1 MKSILCFFILISGTV
16 FSQDTF
22 QKAQTYY
29 QQEKFKEAKPLF
41 QEYLKSHPNDPKTRE
56 YLGDIAGYMDE
67 WDTAIEF
74 FESLV
79 SEEKNNANYQFK
91 YGAAL
96 GMKALSI
103 SKIRAVTY
111 IGDIRD
117 AFETAAKLD
126 PSHIDVRWA
135 LVEFYIQLPGIVGGS
150 EEKAIKYANEL
161 GKVSAV
167 DGFLA
172 NGYIAEYSDR
182 PKDAEVFYKKAI
194 KAGGSPH
201 TYEKLS
207 TLYENNNQP
216 KQAIETASKSLR
228 IHKRNQ
234 LNYQIGKIAAQYN
247 LELDFGVKC
256 LQAYIQNHSV
266 KDGVPLDWAYFRM
279 AQIYKNQGDKQ
290 QAITWIDKALQDRPN
305 FKEALQERQHIL
317 SL

>member
-1 MKSILCFFILISGTV
+1 MKSLLCLFLLVSGTV
-16 FSQDTF
+16 FSQDIF
-22 QKAQTYY
+22 EKAEVYY
-29 QQEKFKEAKPLF
+29 QQEKFQKAKPLF
-41 QEYLKSHPNDPKTRE
+41 ELYLKEHPNDPKTRE
-56 YLGDIAGYMDE
+56 YLGDIAGYLE
-67 WDTAIEF
+67 QWDTAIEIY
-74 FESLV
+74 ETLL

-103 SKIRAVTY
+103 SKFRAITY
-111 IGDIRD
+111 IGDIRE

-126 PSHIDVRWA
+126 PNHVDVRWA

-150 EEKAIKYANEL
+150 ETKAIKYANEL
-161 GKVSAV
+161 GKISEV

-194 KAGGSPH
+194 KVGGSPH

-216 KQAIETASKSLR
+216 KEAIETTSKSLQ

-247 LELDFGVKC
+247 VELDFGIAC
-256 LQAYIQNHSV
+256 LQAYIHKYSV
-266 KDGVPLDWAYFRM
+266 NDGVPLDWAYLRL
-279 AQIYKNQGDKQ
+279 AQIYKNQNDKQ
-290 QAITWIDKALQDRPN
+290 KAITWIDKALKDRPD
-305 FKEALQERQHIL
+305 FKEALQEKQQIL

>member
-1 MKSILCFFILISGTV
+1 MKYILCLFLFVSGTS

-22 QKAQTYY
+22 QKAVDYY
-29 QQEKFKEAKPLF
+29 QKEKFKEARPLF
-41 QEYLKSHPNDPKTRE
+41 QEYLNSHPNDAKTRE

-117 AFETAAKLD
+117 AFETSAKLD
-126 PSHIDVRWA
+126 PNHIDVRWA

-150 EEKAIKYANEL
+150 EAKAIKFANEL

-201 TYEKLS
+201 TYEKLA

-266 KDGVPLDWAYFRM
+266 KDGVPLDWAYYRL
-279 AQIYKNQGDKQ
+279 AQIYKNQGDKH
-290 QAITWIDKALQDRPN
+290 QAITWIDKALKNRPD